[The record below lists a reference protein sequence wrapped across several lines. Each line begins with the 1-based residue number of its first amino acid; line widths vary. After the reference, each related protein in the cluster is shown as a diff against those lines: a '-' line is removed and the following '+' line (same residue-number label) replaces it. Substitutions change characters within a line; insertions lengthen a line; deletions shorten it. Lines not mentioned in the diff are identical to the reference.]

1 VLARVSV
8 THQNDQV
15 TAPSAP
21 LLLDKLKAWHREDP
35 TRVVA
40 ALRRFSD
47 YERIQLALACY
58 GESHELALT
67 VWKTIA
73 NPVPAPSVR
82 SQR

>member
-1 VLARVSV
+1 V
-8 THQNDQV
+8 THHNDQV
-15 TAPSAP
+15 SAPSTP

-40 ALRRFSD
+40 ALRGFSD
-47 YERIQLALACY
+47 YERTQLALACY

-73 NPVPAPSVR
+73 SPATESSVR